1 MKNQIFMS
9 LLRKGIEQITKSV
22 IMKQIKSKG
31 IALIPDGIEFDAET
45 NEFFEHAYK
54 DFLEGKY
61 ILEGESKYPRRY
73 ENINQIEISDE
84 ERNKFLEKCGIKV
97 EE

>member
-1 MKNQIFMS
+1 MEKDE
-9 LLRKGIEQITKSV
+9 LLSILVPT
-22 IMKQIKSKG
+22 
-31 IALIPDGIEFDAET
+31 IEFDKET

>member
-1 MKNQIFMS
+1 MK
-9 LLRKGIEQITKSV
+9 K
-22 IMKQIKSKG
+22 IKAKG
-31 IALIPDGIEFDAET
+31 IALIPDGIKFDKET

-61 ILEGESKYPRRY
+61 VFEGVSKYPRRY
-73 ENINQIEISDE
+73 EKNINQIEISDE
-84 ERNKFLEKCGIKV
+84 ESNKFLEKCGIKV

>member
-1 MKNQIFMS
+1 MEKDE
-9 LLRKGIEQITKSV
+9 LLSILVPT
-22 IMKQIKSKG
+22 
-31 IALIPDGIEFDAET
+31 IEFDKET

-54 DFLEGKY
+54 NFLEGKY